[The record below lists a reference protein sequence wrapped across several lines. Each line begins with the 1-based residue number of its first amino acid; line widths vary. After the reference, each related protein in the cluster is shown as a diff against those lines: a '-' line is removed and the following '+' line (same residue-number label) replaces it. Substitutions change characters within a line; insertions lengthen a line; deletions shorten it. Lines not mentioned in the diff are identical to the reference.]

1 MPNISLLY
9 DYEIDSIARE
19 KSLSV
24 LPLIHHALSS
34 WPEADWKDVSYTISE
49 HVKEHGFA
57 DLPAELLYAPEVE
70 DVLVDLPPRT
80 GPAEDDDMPDFELF
94 GTDSDDDG
102 EPELEVENINV
113 LIQPKRVERLV
124 DVREILQQVKR
135 GNL

>member
-9 DYEIDSIARE
+9 DFEIDSIARE

-49 HVKEHGFA
+49 HVKEHGFISFPQ
-57 DLPAELLYAPEVE
+57 DLLIHPESE
-70 DVLVDLPPRT
+70 DILVDLPPE
-80 GPAEDDDMPDFELF
+80 EDDLPDVDLF
-94 GTDSDDDG
+94 DTESDDSDL
-102 EPELEVENINV
+102 ELEVQEIENVNV

>member
-9 DYEIDSIARE
+9 DFEIDSIARE

-49 HVKEHGFA
+49 HVKEHGFISFPQ
-57 DLPAELLYAPEVE
+57 DLLIHPEPE
-70 DVLVDLPPRT
+70 DVLIDLPPHNE
-80 GPAEDDDMPDFELF
+80 EDELPDADLFDMEMD
-94 GTDSDDDG
+94 DSD
-102 EPELEVENINV
+102 PELEVENIENVNV

-124 DVREILQQVKR
+124 DVRTILQQVKR